1 MDEQLHQDH
10 RARMHQRVK
19 NSGMDDF
26 ADHEVLEYL
35 LYFAIPRR
43 DTNPIAHRL
52 LKKFGSFARVL
63 EASEEEL
70 CQVEGI
76 GPNSA
81 RLLRAVLLVDRHYQN
96 SRRRKVRQ
104 LASCSDVVD
113 YCVPLFHGVN
123 HEVVYM
129 IGVDDGL
136 KVLQT
141 VKLAEGVVNQ
151 VHIPIRKVVQT
162 ALSMGA
168 TGVILTHNHPAGVAL
183 PSHEDMLTTRSILD
197 ALKMVDVQLID
208 HVIVADGE
216 GTSMLDNHRLP
227 QPPR

>member
-43 DTNPIAHRL
+43 DTNPIAHRQ
-52 LKKFGSFARVL
+52 LKKIGSFARVL

-183 PSHEDMLTTRSILD
+183 PSLEDMLTTRSILD

-216 GTSMLDNHRLP
+216 GTSMLDNHRMP